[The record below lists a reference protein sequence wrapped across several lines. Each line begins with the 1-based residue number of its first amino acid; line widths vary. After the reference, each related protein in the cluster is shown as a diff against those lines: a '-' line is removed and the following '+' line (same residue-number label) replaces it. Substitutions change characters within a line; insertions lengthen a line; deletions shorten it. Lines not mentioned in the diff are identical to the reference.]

1 MRAQLSQ
8 LKQTR
13 LNAALCQPMLGLL
26 TLCLL
31 TLCLL
36 TLCLLTL
43 GPAPGKAPV

>member
-1 MRAQLSQ
+1 VRAQLSQ

-13 LNAALCQPMLGLL
+13 RNTVLCQPMPGLL

-31 TLCLL
+31 TLCLPAL
-36 TLCLLTL
+36 GLVTL

>member
-13 LNAALCQPMLGLL
+13 LNAALCQPMLGLP

-31 TLCLL
+31 TLCLP
-36 TLCLLTL
+36 TLGLLTL
-43 GPAPGKAPV
+43 GQAPGKAPV